1 MYLMDEHKKIQ
12 ILQHLIQINSVNGN
26 EAAVADYIQQLFTA
40 HGITAKQVPYTS
52 GRSNLIAEIG
62 DSTSDKVFSLAGHLD
77 TVATGDPADWQFDPF
92 AAHIE
97 GNRLYGRGS
106 ADMKSGLAGM
116 VITLLNLADHQDR
129 LKGRL
134 RFIGTVGEENGAMGS
149 RMLTEQG
156 LADDL
161 SAMVI
166 GEPTGGNIVYA
177 HNGSLNYHVYS
188 QGKGAH
194 SSMPEKGINAVTNL
208 AKYITAEATAFDDVP
223 VSPELGP
230 LVHSV
235 TVFNGGDQV
244 NSIPAKAEL
253 QGNIRPIPEFDNAA
267 VIQRLTDVVDCLNEE
282 PDQHLT
288 LHIDYSFKPI
298 ISQQDSPLVQLTKR
312 IADQEFSR
320 DTQLQVIHGATD
332 ASEFTKS
339 ANPFP
344 VIVYGAGEWSEA
356 HATDEYVD
364 LDQFIHVQHVYQQLA
379 QDFLA

>member
-1 MYLMDEHKKIQ
+1 MQKSEQ
-12 ILQHLIQINSVNGN
+12 VEILQHLIQINSVNGN
-26 EAAVADYIQQLFTA
+26 EAAVADYLQQLFTD
-40 HGITAKQVPYTS
+40 HGIQSHQVPYAE
-52 GRSNLIAEIG
+52 GRHNLIAEIG
-62 DSTSDKVFSLAGHLD
+62 DPDNDRVLVLSGHLD
-77 TVATGDPADWQFDPF
+77 TVATGDLSDWKFDPF

-97 GNRLYGRGS
+97 NNRLYGRGS
-106 ADMKSGLAGM
+106 ADMKSGLAAM
-116 VITLLNLADHQDR
+116 VITFLTLADAQTP
-129 LKGRL
+129 LNGRL

-156 LADDL
+156 LADDV

-188 QGKGAH
+188 KGVGAH
-194 SSMPEKGINAVTNL
+194 SSMPEKGVNAVTNL
-208 AKYITAEATAFDDVP
+208 AKFITAEATGFDDAP

-235 TVFNGGDQV
+235 TVFNGGEQV

-267 VIQRLTDVVDCLNEE
+267 VIARLNALVDQLNQD
-282 PDQHLT
+282 PQQDLT
-288 LHIDYSFKPI
+288 LHVDYSFKPI
-298 ISQQDSPLVQLTKR
+298 ISEQTSPLVQLTKK
-312 IADQEFSR
+312 IADAEFGR
-320 DTQLQVIHGATD
+320 TINLQVIHGATD

-339 ANPFP
+339 SNVFP
-344 VIVYGAGEWSEA
+344 VIVYGAGDWRDA
-356 HATDEYVD
+356 HALNESVD

-379 QDFLA
+379 EQFLA

>member
-1 MYLMDEHKKIQ
+1 MEDSEQIK
-12 ILQHLIQINSVNGN
+12 ILQQLIQINSVNGN
-26 EAAVADYIQQLFTA
+26 EAEVATYIQKLFAA
-40 HGITAKQVPYTS
+40 HGISAKQIPYAD
-52 GRSNLIAEIG
+52 GRSNLVAEIG
-62 DSTSDKVFSLAGHLD
+62 DPTSDKVFSLSGHLD
-77 TVATGDPADWQFDPF
+77 TVATGDPADWTFDPF
-92 AAHIE
+92 SAHIE
-97 GNRLYGRGS
+97 GRRLYGRGA
-106 ADMKSGLAGM
+106 ADMKSGLAAM
-116 VITLLNLADHQDR
+116 VITFLNLADQQAT
-129 LKGRL
+129 LNGRL

-188 QGKGAH
+188 QGLGAH

-208 AKYITAEATAFDDVP
+208 TKFITAEATAFDDAP
-223 VSPELGP
+223 MSPELGP

-235 TVFNGGDQV
+235 TVFNGGEQV

-267 VIQRLTDVVDCLNEE
+267 VIQRLNDVVDHLNQEKDE
-282 PDQHLT
+282 HLT
-288 LHIDYSFKPI
+288 LHVDYSFKPI
-298 ISQQDSPLVQLTKR
+298 ISRQDSPLVQLTKK

-320 DTQLQVIHGATD
+320 ETQLQVIHGATD

-339 ANPFP
+339 TNAFP
-344 VIVYGAGEWSEA
+344 VIVYGAGEWNEA
-356 HATDEYVD
+356 HATNEFVD
-364 LDQFIHVQHVYQQLA
+364 LDQFLHVQHVYQQLA
-379 QDFLA
+379 QEFLA